1 MIDDGKLQDWFCR
14 EIFPLEQVLMRFLRR
29 HWRPGEAEDLRQEI
43 FVKVYEAAA
52 GGLPTHPRA
61 FLFATARNHI
71 ASQAR
76 RSQIV
81 SFDLMADLE
90 ILGVADE
97 EPTPDR
103 SLLARDD
110 VRRLLGV
117 LDSLSPRLREVVRLR
132 KVEGLTGRETAER
145 LGVAVTTVDQQ
156 LARAIRQIADRMSSS
171 GVAGAESRL
180 TARRLGR

>member
-1 MIDDGKLQDWFCR
+1 MINDGTLQDWFCR
-14 EIFPLEQVLMRFLRR
+14 EIFPLEDVLMRFLRR

-52 GGLPTHPRA
+52 SGLPTHPRA

-97 EPTPDR
+97 GPTPDR
-103 SLLARDD
+103 NLLARDD
-110 VRRLLGV
+110 VRRLLSV
-117 LDSLSPRLREVVRLR
+117 LDGLSPRLREIVRLR

-156 LARAIRQIADRMSSS
+156 LARAIRQIADRMSAT
-171 GVAGAESRL
+171 GGGRDESRL
-180 TARRLGR
+180 QARSLER